1 MEVQASVL
9 ESFQLLENVRMPI
22 AKELYPKKSKQ
33 YILFQAE
40 FVISHR
46 QRKSS
51 EILNYRV
58 MTELLSSFEQ
68 FYGNQLLSRTEV
80 PSVVVPAAMIVT

>member
-33 YILFQAE
+33 YILFKAE

-80 PSVVVPAAMIVT
+80 PSVEVPAAMIVT

>member
-22 AKELYPKKSKQ
+22 AKEHYPKKSKQ
-33 YILFQAE
+33 YILFKAE